1 MVNKVLPQQVRRW
14 TQSPKP
20 EERVLKRATLKTLKR
35 VKCLQLI
42 GLIKL
47 NGKLYIHTHSKYV
60 WAPATGPL
68 LHRLLIASA
77 IVGAPIWRYQH
88 MNNTNN
94 ETAGN
99 ETADD
104 GNISAIL
111 DTVEESGMLDTIM
124 DEPLLMA
131 LVAVVL
137 GMGAYI
143 AYTVP
148 AVKELVFKYVK
159 NNEAELMEML
169 DKNLSKAQMKVFE
182 KMDETAQKHVKDS
195 LVKNVLITAWDEKD
209 DELAALVKSKV
220 KAALD
225 EQK

>member
-1 MVNKVLPQQVRRW
+1 MANE
-14 TQSPKP
+14 T
-20 EERVLKRATLKTLKR
+20 
-35 VKCLQLI
+35 
-42 GLIKL
+42 
-47 NGKLYIHTHSKYV
+47 N
-60 WAPATGPL
+60 
-68 LHRLLIASA
+68 
-77 IVGAPIWRYQH
+77 
-88 MNNTNN
+88 NNTAAND
-94 ETAGN
+94 
-99 ETADD
+99 TADD
-104 GNISAIL
+104 GNLTAII
-111 DTVEESGMLDTIM
+111 DTVEESGLLDTLM

-131 LVAVVL
+131 LAAVVL

-148 AVKELVFKYVK
+148 AVKMLVFKYLK
-159 NNEAELMEML
+159 NNEAELMGLL
-169 DKNLSKAQMKVFE
+169 DKNLTKVQMKAFE